1 MPPARLIL
9 GRLID
14 ALRRADWLNAER
26 GRVYSLMGVVAFIIM
41 ALWFWLRFAVFFPGP
56 EPLGGDF
63 VSFYAASKLALSGHA
78 ADAWNPAAHAIA
90 EDSLFR
96 GKHGYLAFFYP
107 PPYLLVCWPLA
118 LLPYGWSALAWMTG
132 TTALAL
138 GLLRAFFRHLR
149 PEGAIP
155 LVVLL
160 AFPAVWINIGCGQNG
175 ALTLAIMAGGF
186 LLMDRR
192 PIVAGLIL
200 GLMVIKPQLA
210 IGLPFVLGAA
220 ALADPKRWPV
230 FVATGF
236 SALAMCGI
244 AWLAVG
250 QAGYMAFF
258 ANSTYAREVLN
269 QGLVDPALMQS
280 FYAGLRVWNIPMT
293 AAYAAQGLLSAG
305 ALATAAYIVF
315 KYRPSGLA
323 LGALTISATVLAT
336 PFLLDYDLLVT
347 ALPLG
352 WLVLTGAKNGF
363 RNWEKLLLLAA
374 FLLPLVSRK
383 LAVLLHLPIAPL
395 ALLIVFAFVV
405 RRIMTAETASATL
418 PATPV
423 YAS

>member
-1 MPPARLIL
+1 MSLARLTQ
-9 GRLID
+9 
-14 ALRRADWLNAER
+14 AFRRADWLNAER
-26 GRVYSLMGVVAFIIM
+26 GRVYGAMGLVAFIIM
-41 ALWFWLRFAVFFPGP
+41 ALWFWVRFGIFATGP

-63 VSFYAASKLALSGHA
+63 VSFYAASKLALTGHA
-78 ADAWNPAAHAIA
+78 ADAWNPAAHRIA
-90 EDSLFR
+90 ENSLFR
-96 GKHGYLAFFYP
+96 GPHGYLAFFYP

-132 TTALAL
+132 TTAVAL
-138 GLLRAFFRHLR
+138 GLLRTFFRRLR

-175 ALTLAIMAGGF
+175 AVTLAILTGGF

-192 PIVAGLIL
+192 PFIAGLIL

-210 IGLPFVLGAA
+210 ICLPFVLGGA
-220 ALADPKRWPV
+220 ALADPNRWKT
-230 FVATGF
+230 FFATGF
-236 SALAMCGI
+236 SALALCAI

-250 QAGYMAFF
+250 STGYAAFF

-280 FYAGLRVWNIPMT
+280 LYAGLRTLGTPMT
-293 AAYAAQGLLSAG
+293 AAYALQGLLSVVV
-305 ALATAAYIVF
+305 LAMAAYTAF
-315 KYRPSGLA
+315 KYRPSGLT

-336 PFLLDYDLLVT
+336 PFLLDYDLLLT

-363 RNWEKLLLLAA
+363 RNWEKLLLLVA
-374 FLLPLVSRK
+374 FLLPLVTRK
-383 LAVLLHLPIAPL
+383 LAQLAHLPIAPL
-395 ALLIVFAFVV
+395 IMLAVFAFII
-405 RRIMTAETASATL
+405 RRIASETTVEIRKTA
-418 PATPV
+418 PV
-423 YAS
+423 YA

>member
-1 MPPARLIL
+1 MSYGHLIN
-9 GRLID
+9 

-41 ALWFWLRFAVFFPGP
+41 ALWFWLRFGVLATGP

-63 VSFYAASKLALSGHA
+63 ISFYAASKLALTGHA

-96 GKHGYLAFFYP
+96 GEHGYLAFFYP
-107 PPYLLVCWPLA
+107 PPYLLLCWPLA

-155 LVVLL
+155 LVVML

-175 ALTLAIMAGGF
+175 AVTLAILTGGF

-192 PIVAGLIL
+192 PIGAGLIL

-220 ALADPKRWPV
+220 ALADPKRWRV
-230 FVATGF
+230 FFATGCG
-236 SALAMCGI
+236 ALALCGI

-250 QAGYMAFF
+250 QTGYAAFF

-269 QGLVDPALMQS
+269 QGLVNPAFMQS
-280 FYAGLRVWNIPMT
+280 LYAGLRVLDVPVT
-293 AAYAAQGLLSAG
+293 AAYAMQGLLSAG
-305 ALATAAYIVF
+305 VLVMAAYVAF
-315 KYRPSGLA
+315 RHRPSGLA

-352 WLVLTGAKNGF
+352 WLVLAGAKDGF

-374 FLLPLVSRK
+374 FMLPLVSRK
-383 LAVLLHLPIAPL
+383 LAQLAHLPVAPL
-395 ALLIVFAFVV
+395 VLLIVFVLVV
-405 RRIMTAETASATL
+405 RRIMTTETAPASL
-418 PATPV
+418 PAGTLH
-423 YAS
+423 AA

>member
-1 MPPARLIL
+1 MSPARV
-9 GRLID
+9 ID
-14 ALRRADWLNAER
+14 AFRRADWLNAER
-26 GRVYSLMGVVAFIIM
+26 GRIYSLMGVIAFIIM
-41 ALWFWLRFAVFFPGP
+41 ALWFWLRFAVFAPGP

-63 VSFYAASKLALSGHA
+63 VSFYAASKLALAGHA
-78 ADAWNPAAHAIA
+78 ADSWNPAAHRLA

-96 GKHGYLAFFYP
+96 GEHGYLAFFYP
-107 PPYLLVCWPLA
+107 PPYLLLCWPLA
-118 LLPYGWSALAWMTG
+118 LLPYGWSAVVWMTG

-138 GLLRAFFRHLR
+138 GLLRAFFRHMR

-175 ALTLAIMAGGF
+175 AVTLAILTGGF

-192 PIVAGLIL
+192 PVIAGLVL

-220 ALADPKRWPV
+220 VLANPKRWRV
-230 FVATGF
+230 FFATGF
-236 SALAMCGI
+236 SALSLCGL
-244 AWLAVG
+244 AYLAVG
-250 QAGYMAFF
+250 QTGYAAFF

-280 FYAGLRVWNIPMT
+280 LYAGLRVLTVPAM

-305 ALATAAYIVF
+305 VLSTAAYVAF
-315 KYRPSGLA
+315 RYRPSGLA
-323 LGALTISATVLAT
+323 LGALTISATLLAT
-336 PFLLDYDLLVT
+336 PFLLDYDLLIM

-352 WLVLTGAKNGF
+352 WLVLTGATNGF
-363 RNWEKLLLLAA
+363 RNWEKLGLLVA

-383 LAVLLHLPIAPL
+383 LAVLLHLPVAPL
-395 ALLIVFAFVV
+395 VMLIVFAYVV
-405 RRIMTAETASATL
+405 RRLIAAEATTAAI
-418 PATPV
+418 PAPPV

>member
-1 MPPARLIL
+1 MSPAHFIN
-9 GRLID
+9 GF
-14 ALRRADWLNAER
+14 RRADWLNAER

-41 ALWFWLRFAVFFPGP
+41 ALWFWLRFGVFATGP

-63 VSFYAASKLALSGHA
+63 ISFYAASKLALTGHA

-90 EDSLFR
+90 EDNLFR
-96 GKHGYLAFFYP
+96 GTHGYLAFFYP

-118 LLPYGWSALAWMTG
+118 LLPYGWSAVIWMTG

-138 GLLRAFFRHLR
+138 GLLRAFFHRLR

-155 LVVLL
+155 LVVML

-175 ALTLAIMAGGF
+175 AVTLAILAGGF

-192 PIVAGLIL
+192 PVVAGLIL

-210 IGLPFVLGAA
+210 VALPFVLGGA
-220 ALADPKRWPV
+220 ALADPKRWKT
-230 FVATGF
+230 FFATGF
-236 SALAMCGI
+236 SALALCGI

-258 ANSTYAREVLN
+258 ANSAYAREVLN

-280 FYAGLRVWNIPMT
+280 LYAGLRVLNVPVST
-293 AAYAAQGLLSAG
+293 AYVMQGLLSVG
-305 ALATAAYIVF
+305 VLATAGYIAF
-315 KYRPSGLA
+315 RYRPTGLA
-323 LGALTISATVLAT
+323 LGALAVSATVLAT
-336 PFLLDYDLLVT
+336 PFLLDYDLLIT

-352 WLVLTGAKNGF
+352 WLVLAGARDGF

-374 FLLPLVSRK
+374 FLLPLASRK
-383 LAVLLHLPIAPL
+383 LAQLAHLPIAPL
-395 ALLIVFAFVV
+395 VLLIVFVLVV
-405 RRIMTAETASATL
+405 RRIMTPETVPAAL
-418 PATPV
+418 PAGTLH
-423 YAS
+423 AA

>member
-1 MPPARLIL
+1 MSSARLI
-9 GRLID
+9 D
-14 ALRRADWLNAER
+14 SFRRADWLNAER

-41 ALWFWLRFAVFFPGP
+41 ALWIWLRFAVLAPGP

-78 ADAWNPAAHAIA
+78 ADAWNPTAHGLA
-90 EDSLFR
+90 EDGLFR
-96 GKHGYLAFFYP
+96 GEHGYLAFFYP
-107 PPYLLVCWPLA
+107 PPYLLLCWPLA
-118 LLPYGWSALAWMTG
+118 LLPYGWSAVVWMTG

-138 GLLRAFFRHLR
+138 GTLRAFFHQLR

-155 LVVLL
+155 LTVML

-175 ALTLAIMAGGF
+175 AVTLAILASGF
-186 LLMDRR
+186 LMMDRR
-192 PIVAGLIL
+192 PIIAGLIL

-220 ALADPKRWPV
+220 ALAEPKRWWT
-230 FVATGF
+230 FFATGF
-236 SALAMCGI
+236 SALALCGM
-244 AWLAVG
+244 AWLAIG
-250 QAGYMAFF
+250 PAGYTAFF

-280 FYAGLRVWNIPMT
+280 LYAGLRVLHTPMT
-293 AAYAAQGLLSAG
+293 AAYAAQGLLSATVLG
-305 ALATAAYIVF
+305 MAGYVAF

-336 PFLLDYDLLVT
+336 PFLLDYDLLIT

-352 WLVLTGAKNGF
+352 WLVLSGAKNGF
-363 RNWEKLLLLAA
+363 RNWEKLLLLTV
-374 FLLPLVSRK
+374 FLLPLASRK

-395 ALLIVFAFVV
+395 VLLLVFTYVV
-405 RRIMTAETASATL
+405 RRIMTVATI
-418 PATPV
+418 PAAMPAAPA
-423 YAS
+423 YAP